1 MKKIFYI
8 SVLLIVIFMSTSCGE
23 KNSLSCY
30 EKIGDNFKQT
40 LFINYNEEK
49 TKVDSASI
57 EIKVDTKDFDLK
69 TLKCT
74 KETSSECIE
83 ELINK
88 YNSGC
93 NNLLENCKVVDK
105 TETTLKFTANI
116 KEEKLEE
123 YFNKIST
130 TLPINQMKSKL
141 EIKQGLTCE

>member
-1 MKKIFYI
+1 MKKIFYV
-8 SVLLIVIFMSTSCGE
+8 SVLLIVIFMSTACGE

-30 EKIGDNFKQT
+30 EKIGDSFKQT

-57 EIKVDTKDFDLK
+57 EIVINTKDAELS
-69 TLKCT
+69 LYKCG
-74 KETSSECIE
+74 KETSAECIE
-83 ELINK
+83 ELASK
-88 YNSGC
+88 YNLGC
-93 NNLLENCKVVDK
+93 DNMLDNCKVVDK

-116 KEEKLEE
+116 KKEKLEE

>member
-1 MKKIFYI
+1 MKKYFYVT
-8 SVLLIVIFMSTSCGE
+8 VLLIVIFMSTSCGE

-30 EKIGDNFKQT
+30 EKIHDNFKQT

-49 TKVDSASI
+49 TKVESASI
-57 EIKVDTKDFDLK
+57 EIVINTKDADLS
-69 TLKCT
+69 LYKCGKDT
-74 KETSSECIE
+74 THECIE

-93 NNLLENCKVVDK
+93 DNLLENCNVLDK
-105 TETTLKFTANI
+105 SDTKFTFKADI
-116 KEEKLEE
+116 KKDKLEE